1 MENDSLEYSNQYQ
14 GKIVCRFQIG
24 MKVCRDG
31 LKKKALRMLVESR
44 RTLSAHYANYFCLE
58 IVSPIAMRLLPVFST
73 DVSSSSVVHEMKIRC
88 YELLLCT
95 ALCMITAAWNETE
108 AEEDFF
114 IEKSLMSLKNQ
125 SINLIIVYW
134 NSIQMGLKL

>member
-1 MENDSLEYSNQYQ
+1 MENDSLEFSNQYR
-14 GKIVCRFQIG
+14 GKISFSG

-31 LKKKALRMLVESR
+31 LKQKALVESR

-58 IVSPIAMRLLPVFST
+58 IVSPIAALCLLPVFST
-73 DVSSSSVVHEMKIRC
+73 DVSSSSV
-88 YELLLCT
+88 
-95 ALCMITAAWNETE
+95 AAWNETE

-114 IEKSLMSLKNQ
+114 IEKSLMSLKSQ

-134 NSIQMGLKL
+134 NSTQMGLKL

>member
-1 MENDSLEYSNQYQ
+1 
-14 GKIVCRFQIG
+14 

-31 LKKKALRMLVESR
+31 LKQKALRMLVESR
-44 RTLSAHYANYFCLE
+44 RTLSAHYANYYCLE
-58 IVSPIAMRLLPVFST
+58 IVLPIAMRLLPVFST
-73 DVSSSSVVHEMKIRC
+73 DVSSSSAVHEMKILC

-95 ALCMITAAWNETE
+95 ALCMITAAWNE

-134 NSIQMGLKL
+134 KSIQMGLKL